1 MSRKFT
7 GKRFQLKG
15 ARKVVRCLFGSKGK
29 RNEAEVKPVLT
40 TAPLAR
46 VVKPAPKKRAK
57 KSTK

>member
-29 RNEAEVKPVLT
+29 RNEAEVLT
-40 TAPLAR
+40 TAPLAPA
-46 VVKPAPKKRAK
+46 VKPAPKKRAK